1 MRSSVAWWMV
11 AVVALGACAV
21 EQGNPPAAREGAPTP
36 GAAAAPGTA
45 AMAPGPM
52 HQVFDSTR
60 EHVAIGVDRI
70 SLSVM
75 LDPSAGRAAQQATMQ
90 AVADAERAADGSLA
104 AIRVLGFLPPPAGH
118 GQHPSGLR
126 MIPFAILTWQPAEG
140 WNAVSAASLHAVH
153 TTDVLFVTGLPNHQP
168 VPGAGKGR

>member
-1 MRSSVAWWMV
+1 MV
-11 AVVALGACAV
+11 VVVALGACAV
-21 EQGNPPAAREGAPTP
+21 EHGNPPAAR
-36 GAAAAPGTA
+36 AAAQAPGGAGAPGTA
-45 AMAPGPM
+45 ALAPGPM
-52 HQVFDSTR
+52 HQVFDSSR
-60 EHVAIGVDRI
+60 DRVAIGVDRI

-90 AVADAERAADGSLA
+90 AVMDAERAADSSLA

-118 GQHPSGLR
+118 GEHPSGLR

-140 WNAVSAASLHAVH
+140 WNAVSARSLHAAH
-153 TTDVLFVTGLPNHQP
+153 NTDVLFVTDLPNHQP

>member
-1 MRSSVAWWMV
+1 MV
-11 AVVALGACAV
+11 ATVVLGGCAV
-21 EQGNPPAAREGAPTP
+21 EHGNPPAAQTGAQAP
-36 GAAAAPGTA
+36 GAAAVPGTA

-60 EHVAIGVDRI
+60 ERVAIGVDRI

-90 AVADAERAADGSLA
+90 AVLDAERSADSSLA

-118 GQHPSGLR
+118 GQHPSGGIR
-126 MIPFAILTWQPAEG
+126 MIPFAIVTWQPAEG
-140 WNAVSAASLHAVH
+140 WNAVSAASLHAAH
-153 TTDVLFVTGLPNHQP
+153 TTDVLFVTDLPNHQP